1 MTAVPTSGSAILT
14 TPSDTEILVVRD
26 FDAPKH
32 LVYKAWT
39 TPELVSRWWPS
50 KRGRMTVAEIDLRPG
65 GAWRYVMVGE
75 GGFEVAFHGE
85 YREIVENERIVS
97 TEIFEGMPDGDS
109 PPTLNVITFNELE
122 DGRTRLEMLTQ
133 CPSQEVRDAII
144 DSGMEAGMQD
154 GMDLLEEVAIELR
167 GLDG

>member
-1 MTAVPTSGSAILT
+1 MTAVPTSGTAILT
-14 TPSDTEILVVRD
+14 TPSDTEILIVRD

-50 KRGRMTVAEIDLRPG
+50 RRGEMKVAEIDLRPG
-65 GAWRYVMVGE
+65 GAWRYVMVAE

-85 YREIVENERIVS
+85 YSEIVENERIVS
-97 TEIFEGMPDGDS
+97 TEIFEGTPEGDS
-109 PPTLNVITFNELE
+109 PPTLNVITFTELE

-133 CPSQEVRDAII
+133 CPSREVRDAII
-144 DSGMEAGMQD
+144 DSGMEVGMQEQ
-154 GMDLLEEVAIELR
+154 MDVLEELARSLR
-167 GLDG
+167 

>member
-1 MTAVPTSGSAILT
+1 MTAVPTSGTAILT
-14 TPSDTEILVVRD
+14 TPSDTDILVTRD

-50 KRGRMTVAEIDLRPG
+50 RRGKMKVAEIDLRVG
-65 GAWRYVMVGE
+65 GTWRYVMVAEGE
-75 GGFEVAFHGE
+75 FEVAFHGE

-97 TEIFEGMPDGDS
+97 TEIFEGTPEGDS
-109 PPTLNVITFNELE
+109 PPTLNVITFTELA

-133 CPSQEVRDAII
+133 CPSKEIRDIII

-154 GMDLLEEVAIELR
+154 GMDLLEEVAASLA
-167 GLDG
+167 

>member
-1 MTAVPTSGSAILT
+1 MTAVPTSGTANLT
-14 TPSDTEILVVRD
+14 LPSDTEILVVRD

-50 KRGRMTVAEIDLRPG
+50 RRGEMKIADIDLRVG
-65 GAWRYVMVGE
+65 GAWRYVMVAE

-85 YREIVENERIVS
+85 YHEIVENERIVS

-109 PPTLNVITFNELE
+109 PPTLNVITFNELA

-133 CPSQEVRDAII
+133 CPSKDVRDAII
-144 DSGMEAGMQD
+144 NSGMEGGMQD
-154 GMDLLEEVAIELR
+154 GLDLLEEVAIELN
-167 GLDG
+167 G